1 MQVKVLFF
9 GKLGEIPGARDLQVY
24 NVFSTDELL
33 KKLNQDFPALAQMK
47 FVVAVDKQI
56 VHGDTEL
63 HDNTTVALLP
73 PYAGG

>member
-1 MQVKVLFF
+1 
-9 GKLGEIPGARDLQVY
+9 
-24 NVFSTDELL
+24 
-33 KKLNQDFPALAQMK
+33 MK